1 MEMAWD
7 GMEFREVFWPVP
19 YLARAGRQRIL
30 MFPPDNS
37 WSTVESDG
45 VLVESAD
52 QVLPPYTHL
61 LQSLESEV
69 SQ

>member
-1 MEMAWD
+1 MEWNSVR
-7 GMEFREVFWPVP
+7 FLWHVR
-19 YLARAGRQRIL
+19 YLGW

-61 LQSLESEV
+61 LQSLESGV

>member
-1 MEMAWD
+1 
-7 GMEFREVFWPVP
+7 
-19 YLARAGRQRIL
+19 

-61 LQSLESEV
+61 LQSLESGV

>member
-1 MEMAWD
+1 MEWNSMRFFGTYRTW
-7 GMEFREVFWPVP
+7 
-19 YLARAGRQRIL
+19 AGRQRIL

-61 LQSLESEV
+61 LQSLESGV